1 MPYCRSTVVSH
12 SCHFE
17 RCAAAVREQG
27 EPVLT
32 VCSHPHLV
40 DGVKSWDT
48 LFFSSLPCIFF
59 IHIFLLYELSSQ
71 WPSRIIWA
79 FPCSVQWAGTCMKC
93 IASSHCN
100 ICWFQD
106 FVTGFLIPIKY
117 LKQLLCEFTMC
128 PQTRL
133 VCFQQADIKPSR
145 VYGSPLWILKL
156 LLWRWLTPREP
167 GALWV
172 DLKANPMSFT

>member
-1 MPYCRSTVVSH
+1 MSH

-27 EPVLT
+27 EPILT
-32 VCSHPHLV
+32 VCSHPRLV
-40 DGVKSWDT
+40 DQELRHICPLPPFLVCFYTYFFAIWT
-48 LFFSSLPCIFF
+48 FFSVTKQNYLRVSMQCAVGW
-59 IHIFLLYELSSQ
+59 H
-71 WPSRIIWA
+71 
-79 FPCSVQWAGTCMKC
+79 CKCMKC
-93 IASSHCN
+93 IASLHCN
-100 ICWFQD
+100 ICWFQG

-117 LKQLLCEFTMC
+117 LKPLLCEFTMC

-133 VCFQQADIKPSR
+133 VCFHQADIKPSR

-156 LLWRWLTPREP
+156 LLWRWLIPREP